1 MERAARVRLMIFDV
15 DGVLTDGGLLF
26 TGRLNGEF
34 IALDQDSGKILWQF
48 QMGSSINA
56 PPITF
61 THKGV
66 QYVTIASGLAG
77 SLPRGQV
84 GSKVPQGSS
93 VWTFALMKD

>member
-1 MERAARVRLMIFDV
+1 MWSFK
-15 DGVLTDGGLLF
+15 T
-26 TGRLNGEF
+26 T
-34 IALDQDSGKILWQF
+34 
-48 QMGSSINA
+48 SSINA